1 MTTKTNRTQL
11 HPQQNVHSSM
21 KNVIQDRNAKHGS
34 KWKMETRWHDL
45 IHIWL
50 QLQIQKQL
58 EKKILIQKTA
68 EWIR

>member
-1 MTTKTNRTQL
+1 MFI
-11 HPQQNVHSSM
+11 SSM

-34 KWKMETRWHDL
+34 KLKMEARWHGL

-50 QLQIQKQL
+50 QLQIQNQL
-58 EKKILIQKTA
+58 ENMLIQKTA